1 MQAEFLGEH
10 DKQGNALP
18 VHGMNISTWEEK
30 NYLSAGSLIAN
41 SCKSTLELAGHSLEM
56 QAKAY
61 ELGKNIAFAWQVN
74 ILLINIVFINIISL
88 ILLLFSCLNIIKM

>member
-18 VHGMNISTWEEK
+18 MHGMNISTWEEK

-56 QAKAY
+56 QAKGY
-61 ELGKNIAFAWQVN
+61 ELGKNIAFAWQVSTFQFH
-74 ILLINIVFINIISL
+74 I
-88 ILLLFSCLNIIKM
+88 

>member
-18 VHGMNISTWEEK
+18 IHGMSISTWEEK

-41 SCKSTLELAGHSLEM
+41 SCKSTLELAGHSHEM
-56 QAKAY
+56 QSKGY

-74 ILLINIVFINIISL
+74 ISLFHVMLFCINSFILEI
-88 ILLLFSCLNIIKM
+88 